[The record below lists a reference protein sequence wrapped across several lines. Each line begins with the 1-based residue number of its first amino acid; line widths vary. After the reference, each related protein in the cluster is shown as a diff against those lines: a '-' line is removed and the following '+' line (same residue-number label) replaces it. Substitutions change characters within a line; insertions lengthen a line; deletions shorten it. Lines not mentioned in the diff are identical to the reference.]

1 MRLTCVDTSIPQGR
15 ILAQQTEA
23 DAAHHFLWAVSI
35 AQLLERLDGLDAS
48 FATVDVFAHG
58 FGGGMTFG
66 GETLFSSDG
75 HGYERVA
82 RFGRV
87 LAPGAWFRL
96 LGCEVAGDSWW
107 QGGTVRLSGRK
118 LMLDLERR
126 LGVGISVWAARTQL
140 SFLDFH
146 PRGLD
151 DGVASRLLVSGGRT
165 AHTEG
170 AVGIAG
176 GV

>member
-1 MRLTCVDTSIPQGR
+1 
-15 ILAQQTEA
+15 
-23 DAAHHFLWAVSI
+23 
-35 AQLLERLDGLDAS
+35 
-48 FATVDVFAHG
+48 
-58 FGGGMTFG
+58 MTFG

-75 HGYERVA
+75 YGYERIA

-87 LAPGAWFRL
+87 LTPGAWFRL
-96 LGCEVAGDSWW
+96 LGCQVAANSWW

-126 LGVGISVWAARTQL
+126 LGFGISVWAARAQL

-151 DGVASRLLVSGGRT
+151 DGVAGRLLVSGGCV
-165 AHTEG
+165 AQAEG
-170 AVGIAG
+170 EVGIAG
-176 GV
+176 GACELP